1 MATYQKR
8 INKNGEISYRIR
20 AVNGKN
26 KSGNS
31 KQESIT
37 WKPNAD
43 MTPKQIEKE
52 LQKVMIKFEEDL
64 KNGTNIDNNIVFKDY
79 ASTWLENRKHKIAP
93 ATFRD
98 YSVTI
103 NKFNLEFG
111 YLKIKDITSYAISK
125 YFNRL
130 RQVGANKNTG
140 GRLSEKTISN
150 MYMVLKDI
158 LDCAVDDDLIRK
170 NPLKEKSF
178 VAPKVIKKEI
188 CFLEEED
195 IKKLLDI
202 LNNEEIKWKT
212 LITLLLYS
220 GLRRGE
226 ALALEWS
233 DIDFNTGTIKI
244 NKIIQ
249 YIEEIGIIEKLPKT
263 KTSIRTIN
271 VPKECLDIL
280 MEYKYWQDE
289 EKLKLK
295 DLWNNTITLKSADNK
310 EFTKKNNKI
319 FTQWNGN
326 PMFPD
331 SINNYIK
338 KLCIRHKLKTFTP
351 HGLRHTYTSILLRAG
366 LPVNLVSKMLGHN
379 NSTTTLNIYAH
390 IFKDDKS
397 LASNTISS
405 EINKILK

>member
-1 MATYQKR
+1 MEKR
-8 INKNGEISYRIR
+8 
-20 AVNGKN
+20 
-26 KSGNS
+26 
-31 KQESIT
+31 
-37 WKPNAD
+37 
-43 MTPKQIEKE
+43 
-52 LQKVMIKFEEDL
+52 
-64 KNGTNIDNNIVFKDY
+64 
-79 ASTWLENRKHKIAP
+79 
-93 ATFRD
+93 
-98 YSVTI
+98 
-103 NKFNLEFG
+103 
-111 YLKIKDITSYAISK
+111 
-125 YFNRL
+125 
-130 RQVGANKNTG
+130 
-140 GRLSEKTISN
+140 
-150 MYMVLKDI
+150 
-158 LDCAVDDDLIRK
+158 
-170 NPLKEKSF
+170 
-178 VAPKVIKKEI
+178 
-188 CFLEEED
+188 
-195 IKKLLDI
+195 
-202 LNNEEIKWKT
+202 
-212 LITLLLYS
+212 
-220 GLRRGE
+220 
-226 ALALEWS
+226 
-233 DIDFNTGTIKI
+233 

-351 HGLRHTYTSILLRAG
+351 HSLRHTYTSILLRAG

-390 IFKDDKS
+390 IQH
-397 LASNTISS
+397 LPVRMVQCNHHRIHQRYLQY
-405 EINKILK
+405 II

>member
-1 MATYQKR
+1 M
-8 INKNGEISYRIR
+8 
-20 AVNGKN
+20 
-26 KSGNS
+26 
-31 KQESIT
+31 
-37 WKPNAD
+37 
-43 MTPKQIEKE
+43 
-52 LQKVMIKFEEDL
+52 
-64 KNGTNIDNNIVFKDY
+64 
-79 ASTWLENRKHKIAP
+79 
-93 ATFRD
+93 
-98 YSVTI
+98 
-103 NKFNLEFG
+103 
-111 YLKIKDITSYAISK
+111 
-125 YFNRL
+125 
-130 RQVGANKNTG
+130 
-140 GRLSEKTISN
+140 
-150 MYMVLKDI
+150 
-158 LDCAVDDDLIRK
+158 
-170 NPLKEKSF
+170 
-178 VAPKVIKKEI
+178 
-188 CFLEEED
+188 
-195 IKKLLDI
+195 
-202 LNNEEIKWKT
+202 
-212 LITLLLYS
+212 
-220 GLRRGE
+220 
-226 ALALEWS
+226 
-233 DIDFNTGTIKI
+233 
-244 NKIIQ
+244 
-249 YIEEIGIIEKLPKT
+249 PKT

-351 HGLRHTYTSILLRAG
+351 HSLRHTYTSILLRAG

>member
-1 MATYQKR
+1 MATYQNR

-249 YIEEIGIIEKLPKT
+249 
-263 KTSIRTIN
+263 
-271 VPKECLDIL
+271 
-280 MEYKYWQDE
+280 
-289 EKLKLK
+289 
-295 DLWNNTITLKSADNK
+295 
-310 EFTKKNNKI
+310 
-319 FTQWNGN
+319 
-326 PMFPD
+326 
-331 SINNYIK
+331 
-338 KLCIRHKLKTFTP
+338 
-351 HGLRHTYTSILLRAG
+351 
-366 LPVNLVSKMLGHN
+366 
-379 NSTTTLNIYAH
+379 
-390 IFKDDKS
+390 
-397 LASNTISS
+397 
-405 EINKILK
+405 